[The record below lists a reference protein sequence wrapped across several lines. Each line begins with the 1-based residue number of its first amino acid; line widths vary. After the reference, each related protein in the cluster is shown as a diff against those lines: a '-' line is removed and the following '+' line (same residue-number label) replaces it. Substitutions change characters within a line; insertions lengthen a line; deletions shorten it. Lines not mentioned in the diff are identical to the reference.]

1 MTKYQV
7 GVYNRFIRDKV
18 RAGEEVDPEQAAWED
33 TRYFD
38 IEAKSE
44 EEARKKIRLDYT
56 ESKGFVIDCVDAYKF
71 GG

>member
-18 RAGEEVDPEQAAWED
+18 RAGEEINPLLAAWED
-33 TRYFD
+33 THYFD
-38 IEAKSE
+38 VEAKNE
-44 EEARKKIRLDYT
+44 AEARKKISLEYK
-56 ESKGFVIDCVDAYKF
+56 EAKGFVIDCVDAYKF